1 MRKFYPTRRNVFKR
15 EETISYRFQE
25 LWGIFIILSGTPYLL
40 GEVVIGRNQKRLPS
54 WTKKNWILIRVL
66 WLQLKER
73 MHAASQTFILNLTP
87 QVTRCKQR
95 VDRYIVPILNYGYF
109 GLSWKLEVGARSILK
124 RQDIKCLPAA
134 GVLSDAEI
142 SSNQFEDFSVSV
154 AETDDTRELK
164 ISVEVSGNKTQ
175 RIFDDV
181 FKRMVAAAQ
190 PIPGFRRVKG
200 GKTPDIPKNI
210 LLEVLGPSKVFKEVI
225 KKIINSTVAEYVEKE
240 RLTVSTDLRV
250 EQSFED
256 LESTFVEGE
265 KFSFD
270 VLLKLKN

>member
-1 MRKFYPTRRNVFKR
+1 
-15 EETISYRFQE
+15 
-25 LWGIFIILSGTPYLL
+25 
-40 GEVVIGRNQKRLPS
+40 
-54 WTKKNWILIRVL
+54 
-66 WLQLKER
+66 

-95 VDRYIVPILNYGYF
+95 VDEYIVPILNYGHF
-109 GLSWKLEVGARSILK
+109 GLSWKLKVGARNILK
-124 RQDIKCLPAA
+124 RQDIKCLPAV
-134 GVLSDAEI
+134 GVLSDAEV

-154 AETDDTRELK
+154 VQKDDTRELK
-164 ISVEVSGNKTQ
+164 ISIEVYGNKTQ

-200 GKTPDIPKNI
+200 GKTPDIPKDI

-240 RLTVSTDLRV
+240 SLIVSKDLRV

-256 LESTFVEGE
+256 LETTFVEGE

-270 VLLKLKN
+270 VVLELKN